1 MGSVLF
7 CHPERSEGSRGSERR
22 DPSVATL
29 PQDDMFGEI
38 ETLPADE
45 LRRVDNLVIIPYL
58 PPAAVSNPGGF

>member
-1 MGSVLF
+1 
-7 CHPERSEGSRGSERR
+7 
-22 DPSVATL
+22 
-29 PQDDMFGEI
+29 MFGEI